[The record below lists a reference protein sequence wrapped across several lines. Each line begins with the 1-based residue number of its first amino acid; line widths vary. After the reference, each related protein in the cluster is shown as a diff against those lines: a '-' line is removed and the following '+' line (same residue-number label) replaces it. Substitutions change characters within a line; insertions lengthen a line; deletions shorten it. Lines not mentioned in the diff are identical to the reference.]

1 MTIQQWHTAIDPKI
15 HGTWNVHNAL
25 QGKED
30 HLDFFLLMSSISGS
44 IGIAT
49 ESNYSAGN
57 YFLDIFARYR
67 RSLGLRAISV
77 GLGVVSEV
85 GYLHEHPDVQ
95 NGLEA
100 KGAAVLDEQDYLQ
113 IMDTAIHSCSTGA
126 VGDVSTAHMLTGL
139 EPTGLLNLRRQGFEG
154 IPATFDDPRALRL
167 RQVFTQAIGSSSS
180 STNQSS
186 TSGLPPALTDALNST
201 DNTKHSVHEVA
212 LTLITKQFSNFL
224 LTPVEQIDA
233 SKPLASFGIDSLLAA
248 TIRTWFYGKF
258 GVDLSFMTLLSQSS
272 CIEDLAREVV
282 GKVLG
287 KEGVEGDG
295 Q

>member
-1 MTIQQWHTAIDPKI
+1 MTIEQWHTAIDPKI

-25 QGKED
+25 QGKEEN
-30 HLDFFLLMSSISGS
+30 LDFFLLMSSISGS

-49 ESNYSAGN
+49 ESNYSSGN
-57 YFLDIFARYR
+57 YFLDVFARYR
-67 RSLGLRAISV
+67 RGLGLRAISV

-113 IMDTAIHSCSTGA
+113 IMDTAINSCSKEP
-126 VGDVSTAHMLTGL
+126 VNDVSSAHMLTGL
-139 EPTGLLNLRRQGFEG
+139 EPTGLLNLRRQGFEA

-167 RQVFTQAIGSSSS
+167 RQVFTQASGSASSSK
-180 STNQSS
+180 NGQSS
-186 TSGLPPALTDALNST
+186 ISGLPPALADAINAGDGAST
-201 DNTKHSVHEVA
+201 VHEVA
-212 LTLITKQFSNFL
+212 LALITKQFSNFL
-224 LTPVEQIDA
+224 LTPIEQIDA

-258 GVDLSFMTLLSQSS
+258 SVDLSFMTLLSQALT
-272 CIEDLAREVV
+272 IEDLAKEVV
-282 GKVLG
+282 EKVLG
-287 KEGVEGDG
+287 GEADG
-295 Q
+295 AAA